1 MSNWDPNNLFDIQ
14 EEEEIINVSPPE
26 NGEEETENIQND
38 KETEVSEIQE
48 TTIIEDVKSDA
59 NILLNELFE
68 DLNKQDKKENSII
81 QPSTPI
87 EFISDVLC
95 NFLLSKIFV
104 YLFFGA
110 NLFLTPIPT
119 ILAMILWFFT
129 VKITKLSSLGA
140 LLSIFLLTIYQ
151 LIFIYGNLEK
161 GIVFIIF
168 LLIFFKHSSNI
179 KRLIKGEENKI
190 NL

>member
-1 MSNWDPNNLFDIQ
+1 
-14 EEEEIINVSPPE
+14 
-26 NGEEETENIQND
+26 
-38 KETEVSEIQE
+38 
-48 TTIIEDVKSDA
+48 
-59 NILLNELFE
+59 
-68 DLNKQDKKENSII
+68 
-81 QPSTPI
+81 
-87 EFISDVLC
+87 
-95 NFLLSKIFV
+95 
-104 YLFFGA
+104 
-110 NLFLTPIPT
+110 
-119 ILAMILWFFT
+119 MILWFFT

-161 GIVFIIF
+161 GIVIIIF

>member
-1 MSNWDPNNLFDIQ
+1 
-14 EEEEIINVSPPE
+14 
-26 NGEEETENIQND
+26 
-38 KETEVSEIQE
+38 
-48 TTIIEDVKSDA
+48 
-59 NILLNELFE
+59 
-68 DLNKQDKKENSII
+68 
-81 QPSTPI
+81 
-87 EFISDVLC
+87 
-95 NFLLSKIFV
+95 
-104 YLFFGA
+104 
-110 NLFLTPIPT
+110 
-119 ILAMILWFFT
+119 MILWFFT

-168 LLIFFKHSSNI
+168 LLIFSKHSSNI

>member
-1 MSNWDPNNLFDIQ
+1 
-14 EEEEIINVSPPE
+14 
-26 NGEEETENIQND
+26 
-38 KETEVSEIQE
+38 
-48 TTIIEDVKSDA
+48 
-59 NILLNELFE
+59 
-68 DLNKQDKKENSII
+68 
-81 QPSTPI
+81 
-87 EFISDVLC
+87 
-95 NFLLSKIFV
+95 
-104 YLFFGA
+104 
-110 NLFLTPIPT
+110 
-119 ILAMILWFFT
+119 MILWFFT

-168 LLIFFKHSSNI
+168 LLIFLKHSSNI